1 MGGELRKSRQFSLKR
16 RRRSPLRRYGLPVAL
31 LALAVCAAFVLVFA
45 PGDSAGVGDYLP
57 GSKDEALPRAA
68 VVGSAGQGTGD
79 EPSEEP
85 GQPPEPKQP
94 VRVPVSEQKEAS
106 PEAAAYR
113 VVASEIPGMKP
124 EDVEGVHKSAQDP
137 SWASVRVDG
146 PGGEGTYF
154 LFARQG
160 DDGRWTVERSIR
172 ADEPEYPENE
182 NVLLSGVPED
192 LVKSVYPENLA
203 LEGEEGLLVDTVK
216 PGKLPEVEPAFF
228 PEPEPVTQGVD
239 EAEQRR
245 VDEGLEPVRR
255 AVEGYEK
262 DHAGIAGAYVVDPEG
277 GLGYGV
283 RADEPFFGASVMKV
297 PVMIAVYRKMDEGE
311 LALND
316 SFKTEKG
323 DWAAGAG
330 WLQWEEP
337 GVAHTVEDY
346 LYMMMTQSDNVA
358 SNALIRKVGGLEYVN
373 EVARDLGAENTVLR
387 TKITSERAIVTG
399 LDNQTTPRDMATMLS
414 EVATGGAASKI
425 SCEDMLDLMY
435 QNVTDR
441 WLEAGLPDEVY
452 SANKTGWLYKV
463 YDDAGVVGE
472 GEHPYAV
479 AIFSKHGPDDV
490 EAGKQLI
497 EDVSGAVWK
506 AQSHK

>member
-1 MGGELRKSRQFSLKR
+1 MKR
-16 RRRSPLRRYGLPVAL
+16 RRRSPLRRYGGPVAL
-31 LALAVCAAFVLVFA
+31 LGLIIAAAFVLVSA
-45 PGDSAGVGDYLP
+45 PGDSPGVGDYLSSSRSEETP
-57 GSKDEALPRAA
+57 TQAA
-68 VVGSAGQGTGD
+68 VAGPAD
-79 EPSEEP
+79 EGKAKPAAASEE
-85 GQPPEPKQP
+85 EAP
-94 VRVPVSEQKEAS
+94 VRVPVPEQKEAS

-124 EDVEGVHKSAQDP
+124 ENIEGVYKSAQDA
-137 SWASVRVDG
+137 SWASVRVDC
-146 PGGEGTYF
+146 PGGEGAYF
-154 LFARQG
+154 LFTKQG
-160 DDGRWTVERSIR
+160 DDGKWTVERSIR

-182 NVLLSGVPED
+182 NVLLDGVPED

-203 LEGEEGLLVDTVK
+203 LEGGAEGLLVDPAE
-216 PGKLPEVEPAFF
+216 PGKLPEVEPAAFSA
-228 PEPEPVTQGVD
+228 PEPVTEGVD
-239 EAEQRR
+239 GDERKR
-245 VDEGLEPVRR
+245 VDEGLDPVRR

-262 DHAGIAGAYVVDPEG
+262 DHAGIAGAYVVDPKG

-297 PVMIAVYRKMDEGE
+297 PVMVAVYRKIDEGE
-311 LALND
+311 LALSD
-316 SFKTEKG
+316 SFATEKD

-337 GVAHTVEDY
+337 GKVPHTVEDY

-358 SNALIRKVGGLEYVN
+358 TNALVRKVGGREHVN
-373 EVARDLGAENTVLR
+373 EVAKDLGAENTVLR
-387 TKITSERAIVTG
+387 NKITSERAIVTG

-414 EVATGGAASKI
+414 KVATGDAASDI
-425 SCEDMLDLMY
+425 SCEDMLYLMY

-441 WLEAGLPDEVY
+441 WLEAGLPDDVY

-463 YDDAGVVGE
+463 SDHAGPVQE
-472 GEHPYAV
+472 GERPYVV

-490 EAGKQLI
+490 EAGKELI
-497 EDVSGAVWK
+497 KDVSGAVWN

>member
-1 MGGELRKSRQFSLKR
+1 MKR
-16 RRRSPLRRYGLPVAL
+16 RRKSALRRFGVPVAL
-31 LALAVCAAFVLVFA
+31 LALTVVAAFVLIFA
-45 PGDSAGVGDYLP
+45 PGDSPEVGRYLS
-57 GSKDEALPRAA
+57 GS
-68 VVGSAGQGTGD
+68 GSG
-79 EPSEEP
+79 EPSKASAAGPAGEEEAR
-85 GQPPEPKQP
+85 PEAAPEREAP

-124 EDVEGVHKSAQDP
+124 EDIEGVYKSAQDP
-137 SWASVRVDG
+137 SWASVRVDC
-146 PGGEGTYF
+146 PGAEGAYY
-154 LFARQG
+154 LFAKKG
-160 DDGRWTVERSIR
+160 DDGTWTVERSIR

-182 NVLLSGVPED
+182 NVLLGGVPED

-203 LEGEEGLLVDTVK
+203 LAGEEGLLVDAVK
-216 PGKLPEVEPAFF
+216 PGQLPEVEPAAFS
-228 PEPEPVTQGVD
+228 PPEPVTEGVD
-239 EAEQRR
+239 GDEGKR

-262 DHAGIAGAYVVDPEG
+262 DHAGIAGAYVVDPAG

-297 PVMIAVYRKMDEGE
+297 PVMVAVYRKIDEGE
-311 LALND
+311 LALSD
-316 SFKTEKG
+316 SFETEEG

-337 GVAHTVEDY
+337 GKIPHTVEDY

-358 SNALIRKVGGLEYVN
+358 TNALIRKVGGAEHVN
-373 EVARDLGAENTVLR
+373 EVAKDLGAENTVLR
-387 TKITSERAIVTG
+387 TKVTSERAIVTG
-399 LDNQTTPRDMATMLS
+399 LDNQTTPRDMATMLAK
-414 EVATGGAASKI
+414 VATGDAASDL

-441 WLEAGLPDEVY
+441 WLEAGLPEDVY
-452 SANKTGWLYKV
+452 AANKTGWLYKV
-463 YDDAGVVGE
+463 YDDAGVVQE
-472 GEHPYAV
+472 GERPYV
-479 AIFSKHGPDDV
+479 LAIFSKHGPDDV
-490 EAGKQLI
+490 EAGKKLI
-497 EDVSGAVWK
+497 ADVSEAVWK

>member
-1 MGGELRKSRQFSLKR
+1 MR
-16 RRRSPLRRYGLPVAL
+16 RLGVPVAL
-31 LALAVCAAFVLVFA
+31 LALAISAAFVLVFSSGYS
-45 PGDSAGVGDYLP
+45 PVVGQFLS
-57 GSKDEALPRAA
+57 GSRSDETPPEAA
-68 VVGSAGQGTGD
+68 VARPAG
-79 EPSEEP
+79 EREEVP
-85 GQPPEPKQP
+85 ATRPEKEAPI
-94 VRVPVSEQKEAS
+94 RVPVSEQKEGS

-113 VVASEIPGMKP
+113 VVASEIPGAKP
-124 EDVEGVHKSAQDP
+124 ENVKGVYGSKKDP
-137 SWASVRVDG
+137 SWASVRMEG

-154 LFARQG
+154 LFAKRG
-160 DDGRWTVERSIR
+160 DDGMWTVERSIR
-172 ADEPEYPENE
+172 ADDPEYPENE
-182 NVLLSGVPED
+182 NVLLGGVPED
-192 LVKSVYPENLA
+192 LVKSVYPENLSM
-203 LEGEEGLLVDTVK
+203 EGGDEGSLVKPVK
-216 PGKLPEVEPAFF
+216 PGKLPEVEPAVFST
-228 PEPEPVTQGVD
+228 PEPVTQGVD
-239 EAEQRR
+239 GDERNR

-283 RADEPFFGASVMKV
+283 RADEPFFGASVMKI
-297 PVMIAVYRKMDEGE
+297 PVMIAVYRRMDEGK
-311 LALND
+311 LALSD

-330 WLQWEEP
+330 WLQWEDP

-358 SNALIRKVGGLEYVN
+358 SNALIRKVGGAEYVN
-373 EVARDLGAENTVLR
+373 EVARDLGAENTLIR
-387 TKITSERAIVTG
+387 AKITSERAIVTA

-414 EVATGGAASKI
+414 EVATGDAASKI

-441 WLEAGLPDEVY
+441 WLEAGLPNEVY
-452 SANKTGWLYKV
+452 AANKTGWLYKV
-463 YDDAGVVGE
+463 YDDAGVVQE
-472 GEHPYAV
+472 GERPYVV

-490 EAGKQLI
+490 EVGKTLI
-497 EDVSGAVWK
+497 RDVSWAVWK

>member
-1 MGGELRKSRQFSLKR
+1 MRRSRQFSMKR
-16 RRRSPLRRYGLPVAL
+16 RRRRLILPLGIFA
-31 LALAVCAAFVLVFA
+31 AAACAAFVLF
-45 PGDSAGVGDYLP
+45 SSTGVSPSIEGYL
-57 GSKDEALPRAA
+57 SSSRSDETPSQAA
-68 VVGSAGQGTGD
+68 VAGPSD
-79 EPSEEP
+79 EGEAEAAPA
-85 GQPPEPKQP
+85 PEKKAP
-94 VRVPVSEQKEAS
+94 VRIPVSEQKEAS

-113 VVASEIPGMKP
+113 VVASELPGAKP
-124 EDVEGVHKSAQDP
+124 EDVEGVYKSAKDP
-137 SWASVRVDG
+137 KWASVRVDC
-146 PGGEGTYF
+146 PGGEGAYF
-154 LFARQG
+154 LFVKQG
-160 DDGRWTVERSIR
+160 DDGKWTVERSIR

-192 LVKSVYPENLA
+192 LVQSVYPENLA
-203 LEGEEGLLVDTVK
+203 LQGGGEGLLVDPVK

-228 PEPEPVTQGVD
+228 SAPEPVTEGVD
-239 EAEQRR
+239 GNERVR

-297 PVMIAVYRKMDEGE
+297 PVMVAVYRRIDEGE
-311 LALND
+311 LALSD
-316 SFKTEKG
+316 MFETEEG
-323 DWAAGAG
+323 DWSAGAG

-337 GVAHTVEDY
+337 GVGHTVEDY

-358 SNALIRKVGGLEYVN
+358 TNALIRKVDGAEYVN
-373 EVARDLGAENTVLR
+373 EVARDLGARNTVLR
-387 TKITSERAIVTG
+387 TKVTSERAIVTG

-414 EVATGGAASKI
+414 RVATGDAASEI

-441 WLEAGLPDEVY
+441 WLEAGLPDDVY
-452 SANKTGWLYKV
+452 AANKTGWLYKV
-463 YDDAGVVGE
+463 YDDAGVVQE
-472 GEHPYAV
+472 GEHPYVV

-490 EAGKQLI
+490 EAGKELI
-497 EDVSGAVWK
+497 KDVSGAVWK